1 MVNPILVEILINKI
15 NSGEINP
22 NTNEAFKVGD
32 IKSAEYKTAVETKLN
47 ATQ

>member
-22 NTNEAFKVGD
+22 NTNEAFNVDD
-32 IKSAEYKTAVETKLN
+32 IKNVEYKTAVEAKLS